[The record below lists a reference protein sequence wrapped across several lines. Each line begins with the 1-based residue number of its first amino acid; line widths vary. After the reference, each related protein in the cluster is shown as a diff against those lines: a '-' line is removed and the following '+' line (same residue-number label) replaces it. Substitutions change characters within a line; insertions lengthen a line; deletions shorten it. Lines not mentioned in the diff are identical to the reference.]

1 MVFYW
6 AQPFEMVFF
15 PTEHEK
21 TQPNQPKT
29 LDPSGAPQFLGLLNS
44 TTWKRRVLIEKREKR
59 SAFFL
64 RISGVTLPRLSISR
78 TPL

>member
-29 LDPSGAPQFLGLLNS
+29 LDPSGAPYFLGLLNS
-44 TTWKRRVLIEKREKR
+44 TTWKRRVLIEKTF
-59 SAFFL
+59 SFFFSEL
-64 RISGVTLPRLSISR
+64 VVSR
-78 TPL
+78 CLDSL